1 MAHFV
6 SVTLFLALFLLGIEL
21 SFKDSVP
28 VTDLTTNICVAKKKD
43 FYNCLQSI
51 NKV

>member
-1 MAHFV
+1 VAHFV

-28 VTDLTTNICVAKKKD
+28 VTDLTTNICVAKKRG
-43 FYNCLQSI
+43 FLQLLA
-51 NKV
+51 KYK